1 MSISPVA
8 QGSSC
13 PLNSPFSIVITFQTV
28 FLFYPPQA
36 LAAAMNIQQKWPQI
50 GLTLIKETDIKL
62 DTLIFDLDLPLEY
75 VLLPSLYFH
84 SSKQMLLTGC
94 VHTTQ
99 TYGEM
104 ENLGFLSNLGGW
116 TPSWVGLTMPNIFG
130 LGSP

>member
-28 FLFYPPQA
+28 FLFYTPQA

-84 SSKQMLLTGC
+84 SSKQILLT
-94 VHTTQ
+94 
-99 TYGEM
+99 
-104 ENLGFLSNLGGW
+104 
-116 TPSWVGLTMPNIFG
+116 VG
-130 LGSP
+130 